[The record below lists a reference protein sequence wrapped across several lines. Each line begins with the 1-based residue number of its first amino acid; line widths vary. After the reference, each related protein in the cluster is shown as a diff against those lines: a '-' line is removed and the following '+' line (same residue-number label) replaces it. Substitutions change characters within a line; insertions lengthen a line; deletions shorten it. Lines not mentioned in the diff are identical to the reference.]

1 MNQEE
6 TKKMEIMG
14 KAEKLQDFIFRIT
27 SKRPKKDENGIDIEN
42 AGKNNGLPAK
52 YQNSIGVRL
61 QNYSLDMIEI
71 LDDIQYDKANRLEL
85 LSGLL
90 GVLRHINS
98 CFWLCFRLN
107 IISKQSAEAGEKL
120 LLDVKYM
127 ALSWRK
133 KLSQE

>member
-27 SKRPKKDENGIDIEN
+27 SKRPKKDENGVDIEN

-52 YQNSIGVRL
+52 YQYSIGTRM

-85 LSGLL
+85 LTKLL

-98 CFWLCFRLN
+98 CTWLCFRQN
-107 IISKQSAEAGEKL
+107 IISKQSAEEGERL
-120 LLDVKYM
+120 MLDVKYM